1 MNEEFKSRIENDEY
15 QIKFVDEKTIDDI
28 KAYKKNIVMTKGVN
42 LLKSYRAKH
51 PTLNKREFV
60 IFDILML
67 QEEKHEI
74 LKTEVEMEDDIDSLD
89 T

>member
-1 MNEEFKSRIENDEY
+1 MEGLDKQVLSNIGSAIGEMNEEFKSRIENDEY

-51 PTLNKREFV
+51 PTLNKKEFV

-67 QEEKHEI
+67 
-74 LKTEVEMEDDIDSLD
+74 
-89 T
+89 